1 LWAKEKL
8 EGKRQE
14 RTWSQAKAVA
24 NIQVWNKK
32 GEITLKRNDNV
43 KRFSPWAWASTAL
56 VLLIL
61 SSLASG
67 DARRITI
74 FHDEARLE
82 APLSGQWDEQG
93 RAWLTVPREI
103 RSESLIVDEENH
115 PQATARLHVSKN
127 GSSLPQSLY
136 GQLVRLNPR
145 SDLYDPAVPALNEGR
160 IVSIAPLLIQRSADV
175 QYVDLE
181 ELSFDAS
188 FADNESNLEIQ
199 GGTPGEPLSGQLRY
213 AFEGLSWQA
222 SYSVFFDP
230 SLELAT
236 LVLRGLVKNE
246 STASFSDVLVD
257 LIAGQPQR
265 VTPRAFPQPGH
276 LRTMALAEADLAESG
291 PTMKQNTALLYHQ
304 FSWPHVLD
312 IRPGDEWLLP
322 VRTLSDLPAALHYR
336 SEHWLDVYGG
346 GRGSQQLAPLSGVL
360 KIEMQPSTTSAEPIV
375 FPAGQA
381 FVHLVGADSDTLL
394 GEDRVEPI
402 REPEALELEI
412 GAAFD
417 VQMRRQQMDFRRL
430 TDRVVEIEMSIE
442 IVNQSD
448 RSASIEVVERIPGDW
463 RLLNVSPGGDKLD
476 GQSLRFLV
484 TLEPQEKSVLSYRV
498 NVRL

>member
-1 LWAKEKL
+1 M
-8 EGKRQE
+8 
-14 RTWSQAKAVA
+14 
-24 NIQVWNKK
+24 
-32 GEITLKRNDNV
+32 TLKRNGNV
-43 KRFSPWAWASTAL
+43 KTFIRWAWTSTGL
-56 VLLIL
+56 VLLIM
-61 SSLASG
+61 SSLASEAAG
-67 DARRITI
+67 RITI
-74 FHDEARLE
+74 FHDEARLD

-93 RAWLTVPREI
+93 RAWLTVPSEI

-115 PQATARLHVSKN
+115 PQATVRLHVSKN

-188 FADNESNLEIQ
+188 FAGQQSNLEIH
-199 GGTPGEPLSGQLRY
+199 GGTPGESLSGQLRY
-213 AFEGLSWQA
+213 AFEGLRWQA

-230 SLELAT
+230 SLGLAT

-246 STASFSDVLVD
+246 SNASFSDVLVD
-257 LIAGQPQR
+257 LVAGQPQR
-265 VTPRAFPQPGH
+265 TTPRAFSQPGH
-276 LRTMALAEADLAESG
+276 LRAMALAEADLAERG

-304 FSWPHVLD
+304 FSWPHALE

-346 GRGSQQLAPLSGVL
+346 GGGSQPLAPLSGVL
-360 KIEMQPSTTSAEPIV
+360 KLEIPPATKSAEPIV

-381 FVHLVGADSDTLL
+381 FVHLSTADSDTLL

-402 REPEALELEI
+402 REPEALELEV

-417 VQMRRQQMDFRRL
+417 VQVRRQQMDFRRL
-430 TDRVVEIEMSIE
+430 TDRVVEVEMSIE
-442 IVNQSD
+442 MVNQSE
-448 RSASIEVVERIPGDW
+448 RSASTELVERIPGDW
-463 RLLNVSPGGDKLD
+463 RLLNVSPGGEKFD

-484 TLEPQEKSVLSYRV
+484 TLEPQEKRMLSYRV

>member
-1 LWAKEKL
+1 MM
-8 EGKRQE
+8 
-14 RTWSQAKAVA
+14 
-24 NIQVWNKK
+24 
-32 GEITLKRNDNV
+32 
-43 KRFSPWAWASTAL
+43 
-56 VLLIL
+56 

-67 DARRITI
+67 AAGRLTI
-74 FHDEARLE
+74 FHDEARLD

-93 RAWLTVPREI
+93 RAWLTVPSEI

-115 PQATARLHVSKN
+115 PQATVRLHVSKN

-188 FADNESNLEIQ
+188 FAGQQSNLEIH
-199 GGTPGEPLSGQLRY
+199 GGTPGESLSGQLRY
-213 AFEGLSWQA
+213 AFEGLRWQA

-230 SLELAT
+230 SLGLAT

-246 STASFSDVLVD
+246 SNVSFSDVLVD
-257 LIAGQPQR
+257 LVAGQPQR
-265 VTPRAFPQPGH
+265 TTPRAFSQPGH
-276 LRTMALAEADLAESG
+276 LRAMALAEADLAERG

-304 FSWPHVLD
+304 FSWPHALE

-346 GRGSQQLAPLSGVL
+346 GGGSQPLAPLSGVL
-360 KIEMQPSTTSAEPIV
+360 KLEIPPATKSAEPIV

-381 FVHLVGADSDTLL
+381 FVHLSTADSDTLL

-402 REPEALELEI
+402 REPEALELEV

-417 VQMRRQQMDFRRL
+417 VQVRRQQMDFRRL
-430 TDRVVEIEMSIE
+430 TDRVVEVEMSIE
-442 IVNQSD
+442 MVNQSE
-448 RSASIEVVERIPGDW
+448 RSASTELVERIPGDW
-463 RLLNVSPGGDKLD
+463 RLLNVSPGGEKFD

-484 TLEPQEKSVLSYRV
+484 TLEPQEKRMLSYRV

>member
-1 LWAKEKL
+1 MM
-8 EGKRQE
+8 
-14 RTWSQAKAVA
+14 
-24 NIQVWNKK
+24 
-32 GEITLKRNDNV
+32 
-43 KRFSPWAWASTAL
+43 
-56 VLLIL
+56 

-67 DARRITI
+67 AAGRLTI
-74 FHDEARLE
+74 FHDEARLD

-93 RAWLTVPREI
+93 RAWLTVPSEI

-115 PQATARLHVSKN
+115 PQATVRLHVSKN

-145 SDLYDPAVPALNEGR
+145 SNLYDPAVPALNEGR

-188 FADNESNLEIQ
+188 FAGQQSNLEIH
-199 GGTPGEPLSGQLRY
+199 GGTPGESLSGQLRY
-213 AFEGLSWQA
+213 AFEGLRWQA

-230 SLELAT
+230 SLGLAT

-246 STASFSDVLVD
+246 SNASFSDVLVD
-257 LIAGQPQR
+257 LVAGQPQR
-265 VTPRAFPQPGH
+265 TTPRAFSQPGH
-276 LRTMALAEADLAESG
+276 LRAMALAEADLAERG

-304 FSWPHVLD
+304 FSWPHALE

-346 GRGSQQLAPLSGVL
+346 GGGSQPLAPLSGVL
-360 KIEMQPSTTSAEPIV
+360 KLEIPPATKSVEPIV

-381 FVHLVGADSDTLL
+381 FVHLSTADSDTLL

-402 REPEALELEI
+402 REPEALELEV

-417 VQMRRQQMDFRRL
+417 VQVRRQQMDFRRL
-430 TDRVVEIEMSIE
+430 TDRVVEVEMSIE
-442 IVNQSD
+442 MVNQSE
-448 RSASIEVVERIPGDW
+448 RSASTELVERIPGDW
-463 RLLNVSPGGDKLD
+463 RLLNVSPGGEKFD

-484 TLEPQEKSVLSYRV
+484 TLEPQEKRMLSYRV

>member
-1 LWAKEKL
+1 MM
-8 EGKRQE
+8 
-14 RTWSQAKAVA
+14 
-24 NIQVWNKK
+24 
-32 GEITLKRNDNV
+32 
-43 KRFSPWAWASTAL
+43 
-56 VLLIL
+56 

-67 DARRITI
+67 AAGRLTI
-74 FHDEARLE
+74 FHDEARLD

-93 RAWLTVPREI
+93 RAWLTVPSEI

-115 PQATARLHVSKN
+115 PQATVRLHVSKN

-188 FADNESNLEIQ
+188 FAGQQSNLEIH
-199 GGTPGEPLSGQLRY
+199 GGTPGESLSGQLRY
-213 AFEGLSWQA
+213 AFEGLRWQA

-230 SLELAT
+230 SLGLAT

-246 STASFSDVLVD
+246 SNASFSDVLVD
-257 LIAGQPQR
+257 LVAGQPQR
-265 VTPRAFPQPGH
+265 TTPRAFSQPGH
-276 LRTMALAEADLAESG
+276 LRAMALAEADLAERG

-304 FSWPHVLD
+304 FSWPHALE

-346 GRGSQQLAPLSGVL
+346 GGGSQPLAPLSGVL
-360 KIEMQPSTTSAEPIV
+360 KLEIPPATKSVEPIV

-381 FVHLVGADSDTLL
+381 FVHLSTADSDTLL

-402 REPEALELEI
+402 REPEALELEV

-417 VQMRRQQMDFRRL
+417 VQVRRQQMDFRRL
-430 TDRVVEIEMSIE
+430 TDRVVEVEMSIE
-442 IVNQSD
+442 MVNQSE
-448 RSASIEVVERIPGDW
+448 RSASTELVERIPGDW
-463 RLLNVSPGGDKLD
+463 RLLNVSPGGEKFD

-484 TLEPQEKSVLSYRV
+484 TLEPQEKRMLSYRV

>member
-1 LWAKEKL
+1 MM
-8 EGKRQE
+8 
-14 RTWSQAKAVA
+14 
-24 NIQVWNKK
+24 
-32 GEITLKRNDNV
+32 
-43 KRFSPWAWASTAL
+43 
-56 VLLIL
+56 

-67 DARRITI
+67 AAGRITI
-74 FHDEARLE
+74 FHDEARLD

-93 RAWLTVPREI
+93 RAWLTVPSEI

-115 PQATARLHVSKN
+115 PQATVRLHVSKN

-145 SDLYDPAVPALNEGR
+145 SNLYDPAVPALNEGR

-188 FADNESNLEIQ
+188 FAGQQSNLEIH
-199 GGTPGEPLSGQLRY
+199 GGTPGESLSGQLRY
-213 AFEGLSWQA
+213 AFEGLRWQA

-230 SLELAT
+230 SLGLAT

-246 STASFSDVLVD
+246 SNVSFSDVLVD
-257 LIAGQPQR
+257 LVAGQPQR
-265 VTPRAFPQPGH
+265 TTPRAFSQPGH
-276 LRTMALAEADLAESG
+276 LRAMALAEADLAERG

-304 FSWPHVLD
+304 FSWPHALE

-346 GRGSQQLAPLSGVL
+346 GGGSQPLAPLSGVL
-360 KIEMQPSTTSAEPIV
+360 KLEIPPATKSAEPIV

-381 FVHLVGADSDTLL
+381 FVHLSTADSDTLL

-402 REPEALELEI
+402 REPEALELEV

-417 VQMRRQQMDFRRL
+417 VQVRRQQMDFRRL
-430 TDRVVEIEMSIE
+430 TDRVVEVEMSIE
-442 IVNQSD
+442 MVNQSE
-448 RSASIEVVERIPGDW
+448 RSASTELVERIPGDW
-463 RLLNVSPGGDKLD
+463 RLLNVSPGGEKFD

-484 TLEPQEKSVLSYRV
+484 TLEPQEKRMLSYRV